1 MLSDQPDQEQ
11 TLLMSKVST
20 ITVHVNLDCIN
31 FKFYWFR
38 RFLFLTAIQN
48 INPPNEAN
56 IAKTLTLSC
65 LETL

>member
-20 ITVHVNLDCIN
+20 ITVHVSLDCIN

-38 RFLFLTAIQN
+38 GFLFLTANQN
-48 INPPNEAN
+48 VNPPNKVK